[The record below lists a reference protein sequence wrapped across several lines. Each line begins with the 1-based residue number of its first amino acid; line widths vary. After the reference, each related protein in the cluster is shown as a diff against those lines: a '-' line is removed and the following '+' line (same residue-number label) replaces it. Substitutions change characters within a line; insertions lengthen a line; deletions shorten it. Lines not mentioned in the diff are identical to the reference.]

1 MSYSVYFSIKYF
13 NVLKNPKY
21 PMSTTTRILLIL
33 AVLVLYFFGLLQ
45 FCSRQICEACGT
57 NGTRAETT
65 GPLEKAD
72 SLRQYPLQFRYGD
85 MNPVKGPG
93 FDSLMAAVMAGN
105 KDDRILEIIGLFYED
120 EVAPAGFETMGLARA
135 TAIRDAFFKNIP
147 EERIRLRGRMLNADG
162 PINKNAWMNASEFL
176 WVEKEKVIPETV
188 EEVAD
193 GAIIRFPFNS
203 TEKDYDPKVDAYL
216 QSLAKR
222 VAKTGERIELTG
234 HTDNKGENDYN
245 LRLGANRANQIKQ
258 ILVNLGVAAELIS
271 TESKGESLPV
281 ASNTTDE
288 NRHNNRRVE
297 VRLIK
302 KQSEN
307 Q

>member
-1 MSYSVYFSIKYF
+1 
-13 NVLKNPKY
+13 
-21 PMSTTTRILLIL
+21 MSTTTRILLIL

-57 NGTRAETT
+57 NQAVSGI
-65 GPLEKAD
+65 LDNAD
-72 SLRQYPLQFRYGD
+72 TLRQYPIQFKYGD
-85 MNPVKGPG
+85 MNPTKGPG
-93 FDSLMAAVMAGN
+93 FDSLLAAVMADN
-105 KDDRILEIIGLFYED
+105 NDDSILEIIGLFYEG
-120 EVAPAGFETMGLARA
+120 ETAPAGFETMGLARA
-135 TAIRDAFFKNIP
+135 TAIRDAYFKDIP
-147 EERIRLRGRMLNADG
+147 EERIRLRGRLLNDAA
-162 PINKNAWMNASEFL
+162 PSEQSAWLAASEFKWL
-176 WVEKEKVIPETV
+176 PKEEVIPETV

-216 QSLAKR
+216 QTLAKR

-234 HTDNKGENDYN
+234 HTDNKGEPDYN
-245 LRLGANRANQIKQ
+245 LRLGASRARQIKDL
-258 ILVNLGVAAELIS
+258 LVKLGVKADLIS
-271 TESKGESLPV
+271 TASKGETLPV
-281 ASNTTDE
+281 APNTSEE
-288 NRHNNRRVE
+288 NSHNNRRVE

>member
-1 MSYSVYFSIKYF
+1 MVIFKHKFSD
-13 NVLKNPKY
+13 VLKNPNY
-21 PMSTTTRILLIL
+21 LMSTTTRILLIL
-33 AVLVLYFFGLLQ
+33 AVLALYFFGLLN

-57 NGTRAETT
+57 IETT
-65 GPLEKAD
+65 SGILSDANLAD
-72 SLRQYPLQFRYGD
+72 STTQYPIQFKFGD

-105 KDDRILEIIGLFYED
+105 SNDNILEIIGLFYEG
-120 EVAPAGFETMGLARA
+120 ETAPSGFETMGLARA

-147 EERIRLRGRMLNADG
+147 EERIRLRGRLLNTAPPTNKEAWLNA
-162 PINKNAWMNASEFL
+162 AEFS
-176 WVEKEKVIPETV
+176 WVAKEKVIPETV

-216 QSLAKR
+216 QTLAKR

-234 HTDNKGENDYN
+234 HTDNKGEPDYN
-245 LRLGANRANQIKQ
+245 LKLGQNRAVQIRDL
-258 ILVNLGVAAELIS
+258 LVKLGVKVDLIS
-271 TESKGESLPV
+271 TASKGEALPV
-281 ASNTTDE
+281 AANTTEE

-302 KQSEN
+302 K
-307 Q
+307 

>member
-1 MSYSVYFSIKYF
+1 
-13 NVLKNPKY
+13 
-21 PMSTTTRILLIL
+21 MSTTTRILLIL

-57 NGTRAETT
+57 NQTVSGI
-65 GPLEKAD
+65 LDNAD
-72 SLRQYPLQFRYGD
+72 SLSQYPIQFKYGD
-85 MNPVKGPG
+85 MNPTKGPG
-93 FDSLMAAVMAGN
+93 FDSLLAAVMAGDN
-105 KDDRILEIIGLFYED
+105 DDSILEIIGLFYEG
-120 EVAPAGFETMGLARA
+120 ETAPAGFETMGLARA
-135 TAIRDAFFKNIP
+135 TAIRDAYFKDIP
-147 EERIRLRGRMLNADG
+147 EERIRLRGRLLNDPA
-162 PINKNAWMNASEFL
+162 PSSQSAWLAASEFKWL
-176 WVEKEKVIPETV
+176 PKEEVIPETV

-216 QSLAKR
+216 QTLAKR

-234 HTDNKGENDYN
+234 HTDNKGEPDYN
-245 LRLGANRANQIKQ
+245 LRLGASRARQIRDL
-258 ILVNLGVAAELIS
+258 LVKLGVKADLIS
-271 TESKGESLPV
+271 TASKGETLPV
-281 ASNTTDE
+281 APNTSEE
-288 NRHNNRRVE
+288 NSHNNRRVE

>member
-1 MSYSVYFSIKYF
+1 
-13 NVLKNPKY
+13 
-21 PMSTTTRILLIL
+21 MSTTTRILLIL

-57 NGTRAETT
+57 NQTVSGI
-65 GPLEKAD
+65 LDNAD
-72 SLRQYPLQFRYGD
+72 SLSQYPIQFKYGD
-85 MNPVKGPG
+85 MNPTKGPG
-93 FDSLMAAVMAGN
+93 FDSLLAAVMAGDN
-105 KDDRILEIIGLFYED
+105 DDSILEIIGLFYEG
-120 EVAPAGFETMGLARA
+120 EAAPAGFETMGLARA
-135 TAIRDAFFKNIP
+135 TAIRDAYFKDIP
-147 EERIRLRGRMLNADG
+147 EERIRLRGRLLNDATPSD
-162 PINKNAWMNASEFL
+162 KNAWLAASEFKWL
-176 WVEKEKVIPETV
+176 PKEEVIPETV

-216 QSLAKR
+216 QTLAKR

-234 HTDNKGENDYN
+234 HTDNKGEPDYN
-245 LRLGANRANQIKQ
+245 MRLGASRARQIRDL
-258 ILVNLGVAAELIS
+258 LVKLGVNADLIS
-271 TESKGESLPV
+271 TASKGESLPV
-281 ASNTTDE
+281 APNTSEE
-288 NRHNNRRVE
+288 NSHNNRRVE

>member
-1 MSYSVYFSIKYF
+1 
-13 NVLKNPKY
+13 
-21 PMSTTTRILLIL
+21 MSTTTRILLIL

-57 NGTRAETT
+57 DETVS
-65 GPLEKAD
+65 GILDNAD
-72 SLRQYPLQFRYGD
+72 TLRQYPIQFKYGD
-85 MNPVKGPG
+85 MNPTKGPG
-93 FDSLMAAVMAGN
+93 FDSLLAAVMAGN
-105 KDDRILEIIGLFYED
+105 KDDSILEIIGLFYEG
-120 EVAPAGFETMGLARA
+120 EAAPAGFETMGLARA
-135 TAIRDAFFKNIP
+135 TAIRDAYFKDIP
-147 EERIRLRGRMLNADG
+147 EERIRLRGRLLNSAA
-162 PINKNAWMNASEFL
+162 PSSKNAWLPASEFKWL
-176 WVEKEKVIPETV
+176 PKEEVIPETV

-216 QSLAKR
+216 QTLAKR

-234 HTDNKGENDYN
+234 HTDNKGEPDYN
-245 LRLGANRANQIKQ
+245 LRLGASRARQIKDL
-258 ILVNLGVAAELIS
+258 LVKLGVNADLIS
-271 TESKGESLPV
+271 TASKGESLPV
-281 ASNTTDE
+281 APNTSEE
-288 NRHNNRRVE
+288 NSHNNRRVE